1 MTEICQVGAHVR
13 CVVDPA
19 SGERRRGTVAWVD
32 TEDCDIILDDDTEA
46 NNIPLDAVRPLEGF
60 ENGTAAKEDLD
71 DSDVTTMAETVK
83 SWANSL
89 FKLKDFEAATEWYE
103 RGLEEIQRRLRDAT
117 EGCFCV
123 YSSGGQV
130 RVARVSN
137 RKNHTGPV
145 LEEKLRIDE
154 KTATASES
162 AEGAVVTVKDSS
174 KLLMFMPGN
183 EALTQAQCAMLLN
196 TARSRLSRK
205 RLTSTEV
212 SVAIALLTRCV
223 YLSTA
228 WSVLEKA
235 SSEVATAMRDKALFW
250 RAKAQARRSK
260 YAAAHHDLR
269 SMINPSP
276 EVQRLEREL
285 RREKAEDR
293 RSTRKIVKELCKLI
307 PEDTNFMCSARI
319 CVASRIFSPKTYR
332 IGCFLAGHD
341 YPSEPVG

>member
-1 MTEICQVGAHVR
+1 MTETCQVGAHVR

-32 TEDCDIILDDDTEA
+32 TEDCDIILDDDTEV
-46 NNIPLDAVRPLEGF
+46 NNIPLDAVRPLEDF
-60 ENGTAAKEDLD
+60 ENGTAAKEDLE
-71 DSDVTTMAETVK
+71 SCDVTTMAETVK

-117 EGCFCV
+117 KGCFCV
-123 YSSGGQV
+123 YSSGGQA

-137 RKNHTGPV
+137 RKNHAGPV
-145 LEEKLRIDE
+145 LEEKLLIDE
-154 KTATASES
+154 KTSSASES
-162 AEGAVVTVKDSS
+162 VEGAVVTVRDSS

-183 EALTQAQCAMLLN
+183 EGLTQAQCAMLLN

-223 YLSTA
+223 YLATA
-228 WSVLEKA
+228 WGVLERA
-235 SSEVATAMRDKALFW
+235 SSELATAMRDKALFW

-293 RSTRKIVKELCKLI
+293 RSTNKIVKELCKLI
-307 PEDTNFMCSARI
+307 PEDTNFMCSARSR
-319 CVASRIFSPKTYR
+319 VASRMFSPKTYR
-332 IGCFLAGHD
+332 IGAF
-341 YPSEPVG
+341 